1 MHIDQFTFTVLSHF
15 RGMQLWQIQ
24 KKKLRYII
32 DLRTEI
38 ICINLGLNALI
49 HFIEKELNLL
59 PHCL

>member
-38 ICINLGLNALI
+38 ICINLGLKAFI
-49 HFIEKELNLL
+49 HFIKKGVKPS